1 MAYTLTIQVN
11 DQNGASLANI
21 GIELHSYN
29 SSTGV
34 DTKINS
40 ATLITNSSGRVTFT
54 SSDNQLATKYPL
66 FYIQIYSGSQIIKST
81 GNYVTASVVNTT
93 QTLALFKTGTG
104 NNTFMLNVI
113 DKLSS
118 LPAPGIDVKIIS
130 ASGSDTKLNSSA
142 ILTDNAGNVDY
153 VVSDQFFV
161 ERYPSVILEFSVNQE
176 VRLKTEVL
184 GTSNFFLKRVEFSF
198 ITSATAQTVS
208 RLVRGIVV
216 DSNEQPLSG
225 KIIKVYQIKEGN
237 RVFISQA
244 VIDADGGY
252 YVLYN
257 HVLIAGAVNEFDL
270 QIDVVDT
277 DNVTVLI
284 KSPIILNS
292 NLEETINLIVG
303 TKPYV
308 GSSTFTT
315 IDSKLRVETANLD
328 LSVISE
334 SDIMLLSRRLDIN
347 TMEIKKWVA
356 VQQLNDVSGLDYDV
370 LYALLSSS
378 VETSFANLLLQG
390 KTQLKEIVK
399 GALSSN
405 LIKKSGEVET
415 VAETAA
421 DSVISYVADTLTAAS
436 NPKPDFR
443 QLIDTVGIS
452 QSSGQTLLKELLKN
466 EGTEADFW
474 DRLNELVSINR
485 LSAADVNKFKDITV
499 FTTLSAGSVSLTK
512 KMLTDFSA
520 SKNPLFIKTANDWQ
534 VYFSQNNF
542 TAPPEF
548 VGDTNV
554 EKLAS
559 WAKYL
564 ADGVESYYPSQ
575 HLAQNIEN
583 DTQIS
588 IDYLSDFVTL
598 NPTFDFAESP
608 LTDSSVDVYTY
619 PTASGFVKDSF
630 VQTLKA
636 IQRVYTILPKTGK
649 VPYFKLLWNRNLHS
663 SLSIAAMGLAEFKS
677 ITQSV
682 SVDQQVSTEIFR
694 NAESSTLAA
703 FMTYLH
709 VTHDLRDAQA
719 LGLADS
725 TNTMSIL
732 GQLFGSQDYCQCDHC
747 QTVYGPAAYLMDL
760 VNFCNT
766 HNTVTGGSGQP
777 KFMGLLGERR
787 PDIKKLL
794 LNCKNTN
801 QEIPYLDIVNEV
813 LELIIH
819 PGSEYQQTVGDSED
833 IEAYP
838 QKLIPAVYD
847 DLKVGLYPWMVPFH
861 LWNEEADA
869 YLGLVGVTRE
879 QIAAQVPYSFSNSQ
893 VNYIPDQELNM
904 ALSYLKIAPTLHN
917 LLLSIPVISDI
928 YSDLKGYTNS
938 ITVLQT
944 GVLVSVPG
952 YRVIEFMRIT
962 GLSYQDILE
971 YYKSVYINPNRKV
984 INFDVK
990 RVENSSNYIES
1001 CKLEE
1006 AIITLTDE
1014 ELKKLYKYVQLH
1026 RLLGWSLYE
1035 LDRVLT
1041 SFEVYLSDDLTNEV
1055 LIHLYYIQKIHQ
1067 EYNVDIT
1074 ELLTWWKSMNKDE
1087 NYEEVK
1093 SIYAATYGAKVN
1105 DANIVYVT
1113 SSFTT
1118 APVMNRMA
1126 AINELTVDEFDLFVD
1141 ELLPASRISADI
1153 VKYQSVLYGAS
1164 SFVHTAK
1171 ITANELVELAEIMEK
1186 YPVSVFSS
1194 SLFVS
1199 KTPKDSWV
1207 FLTELDTIRKS
1218 GFTIPDFIYL
1228 MTIKRPAK
1236 SKILLKEHDAVS
1248 LLGELRDELKEIRKR
1263 YIDPE
1268 SEPDQNQWSSISQ
1281 IFEIE
1286 AGSITQQISVTD
1298 NLTSL
1303 ANLITASPYLF
1314 PDSKD
1319 AKNRLTNSTH
1329 VDFLSQ
1335 PFDRLN
1341 YLVSQWGEHLRLN
1354 SDEQSTLKSASLS
1367 VKNRLTALAVNTLIS
1382 DEATDAPSQNSFQT
1396 TFDQVLT
1403 SQKAAVQSL
1412 STSNQPSQSEFDE
1425 YLPSILK
1432 DQIVVYSSGNDVP
1445 TGTQAEEIIPTSL
1458 LDSLKKLLNLLV
1470 TEADAKQLYIDILT
1484 IDNDP
1489 SVTSATLNRRRTL
1502 IRQSLDKYLD
1512 TEDLCWRIVPNAL
1525 ANPNAPTLL
1534 PSITA
1539 RILYTIEQ
1547 LVNYLMRDALY
1558 QKLSNFSG
1566 LEYNMVKLLFE
1577 KYMKGYNNQL
1587 TRPAH
1592 YYFTYS
1598 NFVSST
1604 RAVYFRT
1611 IQGLFLESFSKCAS
1625 YIKINNL
1632 STSDVDFI
1640 LQEERAGT
1648 RSWLRISHFPAVS
1661 IAFFDKPDYL
1671 KWIKLQKST
1680 KLHKELFRPKYSIFE
1695 MYQESKTAAPLDYL
1709 KKATGWLDSEVDG
1722 AGLIA
1727 GVSDSLIR
1735 DDVWVAVVDNVV
1747 NLTRKTKITY
1757 AQLKGIAKS
1766 SQTNIADIS
1775 AENAR
1780 IIRYS
1785 AKASFTKSTWLEQA
1799 VPIRNQIRERQRNV
1813 MVDLICKKKLI
1824 LGLSFTSPEQLFEY
1838 LFIDTQMASCGRI
1851 SRIKEAT
1858 LAVQTMINRSLLGL
1872 LPDIK
1877 FSQENTKQWDWRR
1890 NYRVWEANRKVFLY
1904 PENYLLPELRSDK
1917 TPLYKEFEKKLKQS
1931 DLSDDSVEQIYR
1943 DYLSGLAEVA
1953 NLEVCAFSG
1962 HHLQMKTPDFNV
1974 DTVPTDLHV
1983 VGRSRTNP
1991 RKYFYRKWVNQ
2002 SYWEPWTE
2010 LDIDIQG
2017 EQIGIVQWNR
2027 YVIIT
2032 WLEFCEKA
2040 VERKTVTIKAKGDDY
2055 PVPSPDKYQEVR
2067 LGWSVFSNGA
2077 WGKRQLSKETL
2088 VWKKVGYRDDGS
2100 VYFKEPF
2107 TTTDK
2112 YRVSGNFELMSLSM
2126 ETHKFISDSTTRWGN
2141 FMVKVA
2147 YHLGAPV
2154 YLPIININNNGNTDS
2169 DGIAYSINKPGTL
2182 YKGSCY
2188 AVHIGEFNFSSI
2200 FEEPTIVNG
2209 YGAYLTALNNENLKN
2224 NQVTIDQVIDNVPI
2238 TPIPAGLINDS
2249 AGNFLPKHKINVF
2262 YPLNSDCQI
2271 LLASGENVSRYI
2283 PGNKTAPGYYS
2294 QDPFFINDS
2303 FGSYMVTCKFS
2314 INSNR
2319 SLSNNLLDVFVKD
2332 LPSTTIVSTLS
2343 EEVQQD
2349 TANLDFYSSTD
2360 SNVIIDR
2367 ASSSSSV
2374 VVSASSITPI
2384 YERPSVIID
2393 GLSTEKESGNSVI
2406 QSYESYSAKI
2416 FYHPYVDEF
2425 QRVVNRYGYKELL
2438 KPSSRNSSL
2447 RRQVINNDCLF
2458 TRATSSKQFRYS
2470 AGINLESYPIMEI
2483 DFSPISAFGTYN
2495 YELFL
2500 HIPLTMAER
2509 LMALGRY
2516 DEARNWLHYIFNPTN
2531 NEAGEVNVAARFWM
2545 FKPFYELAQDT
2556 SSTSGT
2562 VSTALNQYYG
2572 LVEFEAQVR
2581 NWEKNPFDPHAVA
2594 KMRIIAYMKY
2604 VYMKYLDNLIAWAD
2618 SLFARDSWETIQESL
2633 QLYILAANLLGR
2645 RPEQTRKHNVTPIS
2659 VEGYLAN
2666 PTDEF
2671 SNIITNVG
2679 NYVKQNNN
2687 GVVGNTNMDKSLPN
2701 FANLISLYFGI
2712 PQNDKLL
2719 TYWDVVA
2726 DRLFKIHHC
2735 MNLEGVERK
2744 LALFEP
2750 PIDPMLLIRAKAAG
2764 LSIGAALN
2772 SINTLLP
2779 SYRFQHLLQKALEF
2793 AGEVKSLGQSFLS
2806 VLEKKDS
2813 EELGLLRNTH
2823 ESRLFEIMKEI
2834 KVAAVNEAQSQ
2845 LEATKVSAESIQLR
2859 NDHYNQLLASGLLG
2873 EEKNNLIF
2881 LESAITATEK
2891 SNENHKAAAVLAQY
2905 PDVNLGVSGFGG
2917 SSIITAMYGG
2927 SNYAA
2932 YLGATSAKFSGMAS
2946 LNSTQASM
2954 AGINAGFQRRV
2965 QEWQLQKNLASIELK
2980 QSEKQILAATIR
2992 LEMAKNELSQLER
3005 QIDQNKEVEAFLED
3019 KFTSTELYGWM
3030 ITRLSDVYL
3039 SAYKLALEMAR
3050 KAEKAY
3056 SFELGE
3062 TNTTFINTTYWD
3074 SLYKGLLA
3082 GETLTYD
3089 LHRMDSSY
3097 TDNNKRRL
3105 ELQKHVSLSLIN
3117 PKALFDLKTKGNC
3130 NISLN
3135 EMMFDLDYPGQ
3146 YQRRIKSISISIPA
3160 VTGPYTNVNCKLTLL
3175 NSSFRKNALL
3185 NNGVY
3190 EQSIT
3195 VEDPRFVSAGAA
3207 IQSIATSSGIKD
3219 TGMFEFNFNDS
3230 RYLPFEG
3237 AGVISNWLLELPA
3250 EVRQFDYNTISD
3262 VIIHINYTSL
3272 QDGVLKTAATN
3283 YLKAQLT
3290 QLMGLGEGM
3299 NEYHRMISLKQECT
3313 DKLYQFLN
3321 PQSGSGSSTELSIT
3335 HDDFPY
3341 FIHDMSKQI
3350 TSITLFVRKKVS
3362 ELNIP
3367 ISINSIP
3374 ATSWVAVYG
3383 ASDWS
3388 TISLNM
3394 TNLELDTSDSELT
3407 VPLSCNAIFPDVD
3420 DILILLNYTI

>member
-1 MAYTLTIQVN
+1 MAYTLTIHVN
-11 DQNGASLANI
+11 DQNGASLANV
-21 GIELHSYN
+21 GIELHSFN

-40 ATLITNSSGRVTFT
+40 ATLITNSSGSVTFT
-54 SSDNQLATKYPL
+54 STDSQLASKYPL

-81 GNYVTASVVNTT
+81 GNYVTSNVVNTT
-93 QTLALFKTGTG
+93 QTLVLFKTGIG
-104 NNTFMLNVI
+104 NNTFMLKVI

-118 LPAPGIDVKIIS
+118 LPAPDVDVKIFS
-130 ASGSDTKLNSSA
+130 ASGSETKLNSSA
-142 ILTDNAGNVDY
+142 LLTDSAGNIDY

-161 ERYPSVILEFSVNQE
+161 ERYPNVIIEFSVNQE
-176 VRLKTEVL
+176 LRFKSEVFE
-184 GTSNFFLKRVEFSF
+184 TSNFFLKRVEFSF
-198 ITSATAQTVS
+198 ITSATAQTIS

-216 DSNEQPLSG
+216 DSNELPLSG
-225 KIIKVYQIKEGN
+225 KTIKVYQIKEGN

-244 VIDADGGY
+244 VTGADGGY

-308 GSSTFTT
+308 GNSTFTT
-315 IDSKLRVETANLD
+315 IDSKLRAETANLD

-347 TMEIKKWVA
+347 TIEIKKWVA

-370 LYALLSSS
+370 LYALLSSAG
-378 VETSFANLLLQG
+378 ETSFANLILQG

-399 GALSSN
+399 GALRSN
-405 LIKKSGEVET
+405 LIKKSGDVET

-421 DSVISYVADTLTAAS
+421 DSVISYVADSLTATV

-474 DRLNELVSINR
+474 DRLNELVSTNR
-485 LSAADVNKFKDITV
+485 LSVADVNKFKDITV

-520 SKNPLFIKTANDWQ
+520 SKDPLFIKTANDWQ
-534 VYFSQNNF
+534 VYFSQNNL

-548 VGDTNV
+548 VGETNV

-588 IDYLSDFVTL
+588 IDYLSDFVNL

-608 LTDSSVDVYTY
+608 LTDSSVDVYNY

-663 SLSIAAMGLAEFKS
+663 SLSVAAMGLAEFKS

-682 SVDQQVSTEIFR
+682 SVDEQVSTEIFR

-719 LGLADS
+719 LGIADCN
-725 TNTMSIL
+725 NTMSIL

-747 QTVYGPAAYLMDL
+747 QSVYGPAAYLMDL
-760 VNFCNT
+760 INFCNT
-766 HNTVTGGSGQP
+766 HNSLTGGSTP
-777 KFMGLLGERR
+777 KFMELLNSRR
-787 PDIKKLL
+787 PDITTLL

-813 LELIIH
+813 LEMKIT
-819 PGSEYQQTVGDSED
+819 PTGEAQQTEGDSED

-847 DLKVGLYPWMVPFH
+847 QLKSGSYPWVLPFH

-869 YLGLVGVTRE
+869 YLGMVGVTRE
-879 QIAAQVPYSFSNSQ
+879 QIAAQVPLSFSSS
-893 VNYIPDQELNM
+893 VNYMPDQELNM
-904 ALSYLKIAPTLHN
+904 ALSYLKISPKLQERIIGSQVFGN
-917 LLLSIPVISDI
+917 VYEDF
-928 YSDLKGYTNS
+928 NS
-938 ITVLQT
+938 EIRKS
-944 GVLVSVPG
+944 VSVIIDG
-952 YRVIEFMRIT
+952 LLHSMSGCSVIGFMQYT
-962 GLSYQDILE
+962 GLSYPDILD
-971 YYKSVYINPNRKV
+971 YLKSSYINGTKKNV
-984 INFDVK
+984 LFNVTAT
-990 RVENSSNYIES
+990 SNNAEFIES
-1001 CKLEE
+1001 CKLED
-1006 AIITLTDE
+1006 AIIPLTDE
-1014 ELKKLYKYVQLH
+1014 ELIKLYKFVQLH
-1026 RLLGWSLYE
+1026 RVTGWTLYE
-1035 LDRVLT
+1035 LDRVLFAFGIST
-1041 SFEVYLSDDLTNEV
+1041 VDGVTNDF
-1055 LIHLYYIQKIHQ
+1055 LKHLYYIQKLHI
-1067 EYNVDIT
+1067 EYEVDIT
-1074 ELLTWWKSMNKDE
+1074 EMLTWWKPFNLNE
-1087 NYEEVK
+1087 NYENVK
-1093 SIYAATYGAKVN
+1093 SLYSATYGAKVN
-1105 DANIVYVT
+1105 DAVINYTT

-1126 AINELTVDEFDLFVD
+1126 AINELTVDEFSLFVKK
-1141 ELLPASRISADI
+1141 LLPSSLISNDI
-1153 VKYQSVLYGAS
+1153 VLYQSILYGAS
-1164 SFVHTAK
+1164 SFSRIAGISVSEYFALTEIIGRHPVTVFNASPTFDSK
-1171 ITANELVELAEIMEK
+1171 I
-1186 YPVSVFSS
+1186 
-1194 SLFVS
+1194 
-1199 KTPKDSWV
+1199 PKDSLI
-1207 FLTELDTIRKS
+1207 FLNELNQIRNS
-1218 GFTIPDFIYL
+1218 GFSIDDFIYL
-1228 MTIKRPAK
+1228 MSTKRPSG
-1236 SKILLKEHDAVS
+1236 SKILLKEYDAVS
-1248 LLGELRDELKEIRKR
+1248 WLGDLRTELKDIRKR
-1263 YIDPE
+1263 YISPE
-1268 SEPDQNQWSSISQ
+1268 SEPNQNQWNSISQ
-1281 IFEIE
+1281 LFELE
-1286 AGSITQQISVTD
+1286 SGSITQQVSS
-1298 NLTSL
+1298 TSDL
-1303 ANLITASPYLF
+1303 ANLSNFITASPYLF
-1314 PDSKD
+1314 PDSID
-1319 AKNRLTNSTH
+1319 AKNKLTVTSH
-1329 VDFLSQ
+1329 EYYLSS
-1335 PFDRLN
+1335 PFERLN
-1341 YLVSQWGEHLRLN
+1341 YMVSQWGSHLIDKN
-1354 SDEQSTLKSASLS
+1354 DVDVFIKQAATL
-1367 VKNRLTALAVNTLIS
+1367 VKNHLTTLAIS
-1382 DEATDAPSQNSFQT
+1382 SLASNDTSDASSQLSFQT
-1396 TFDQVLT
+1396 KFSQVLT
-1403 SQKAAVQSL
+1403 SQKAAVQNL
-1412 STSNQPSQSEFDE
+1412 SQSNQPTQNEIEE
-1425 YLPSILK
+1425 YLPALLK
-1432 DQIVVYSSGNDVP
+1432 DQVVVYSSMNDVP
-1445 TGTQAEEIIPTSL
+1445 TGTQEEEIIPTTL
-1458 LDSLKKLLNLLV
+1458 LDSLKRLLQMLV
-1470 TEADAKQLYIDILT
+1470 KEDDAQQLYIDILT
-1484 IDNDP
+1484 LDSDS
-1489 SVTSATLNRRRTL
+1489 SVSMESLRRRRDL
-1502 IRQSLDKYLD
+1502 IYQCLSSYLD
-1512 TEDLCWRIVPNAL
+1512 AEDLCWKIVPNII
-1525 ANPNAPTLL
+1525 ANPNL
-1534 PSITA
+1534 PSPLPTITA
-1539 RILYTIEQ
+1539 RVLYTIEQ

-1566 LEYNMVKLLFE
+1566 LDYNIVQLLFE
-1577 KYMKGYNNQL
+1577 KYMKDYGQPL
-1587 TRPAH
+1587 TKPAH
-1592 YYFTYS
+1592 YYFTYNSFVNS
-1598 NFVSST
+1598 NSPILFYS
-1604 RAVYFRT
+1604 
-1611 IQGLFLESFSKCAS
+1611 IQGIFLEVFWKCAS
-1625 YIKINNL
+1625 YVKVNQFSSFDIDYILGEIKN
-1632 STSDVDFI
+1632 
-1640 LQEERAGT
+1640 GT
-1648 RSWLRISHFPAVS
+1648 RSWLRFSHFPAKS
-1661 IAFFDKPDYL
+1661 WAFFDKPEYSR
-1671 KWIKLQKST
+1671 WVKLQKST
-1680 KLHKELFRPKYSIFE
+1680 RLHLDLFRSEYSIFE
-1695 MYQESKTAAPLDYL
+1695 MYSKETKTAVLDYL
-1709 KKATGWLDSEVDG
+1709 KEATGWLTSEVDES
-1722 AGLIA
+1722 GLSST
-1727 GVSDSLIR
+1727 VSLSIMT
-1735 DDVWVAVVDNVV
+1735 DDEWVRTVENVI
-1747 NLTRKTKITY
+1747 NLTRKTKVTY
-1757 AQLKGIAKS
+1757 SQLKEIAKS
-1766 SQTNIADIS
+1766 TQGNISDIS
-1775 AENAR
+1775 SENAR
-1780 IIRYS
+1780 LIRYS
-1785 AKASFTKSTWLEQA
+1785 AKASFTRSTWLEQA
-1799 VPIRNQIRERQRNV
+1799 VPIRNQLRELQRNA
-1813 MVDLICKKKLI
+1813 MVDFICKKKTIQNI
-1824 LGLSFTSPEQLFEY
+1824 LFTSPEHLFEY

-1872 LPDIK
+1872 LPEIK
-1877 FSQENTKQWDWRR
+1877 FSQENIKQWDWRR

-2040 VERKTVTIKAKGDDY
+2040 LEGKTVTIKAKGDDY

-2100 VYFKEPF
+2100 VYFKAPY

-2112 YRVSGNFELMSLSM
+2112 YRVSDSFELVSLSM

-2154 YLPIININNNGNTDS
+2154 YLPIININNNGNTNS
-2169 DGIAYSINKPGTL
+2169 EGIAYSINKPGAL

-2200 FEEPTIVNG
+2200 FEEPRIVNG
-2209 YGAYLTALNNENLKN
+2209 YGAYLTALNNEKLKN

-2249 AGNFLPKHKINVF
+2249 AGNFLPKHKIKLF

-2283 PGNKTAPGYYS
+2283 PENKTAPGYYS

-2319 SLSNNLLDVFVKD
+2319 SLSNNLLGVFVKD

-2360 SNVIIDR
+2360 SNLIIDR

-2384 YERPSVIID
+2384 NELPSVIID
-2393 GLSTEKESGNSVI
+2393 GLATEKESGNSVI

-2438 KPSSRNSSL
+2438 KPSARNSSL
-2447 RRQVINNDCLF
+2447 RRQVISNDCLF

-2470 AGINLESYPIMEI
+2470 AGLNLESYPIMEI

-2509 LMALGRY
+2509 LTALGRY

-2531 NEAGEVNVAARFWM
+2531 NDAGESNGAARFWM
-2545 FKPFYELAQDT
+2545 FKPFFDLANNASNSNGD
-2556 SSTSGT
+2556 
-2562 VSTALNQYYG
+2562 VSTTLNQYYG

-2581 NWEKNPFDPHAVA
+2581 NWEKNPFDPHAIA

-2645 RPEQTRKHNVTPIS
+2645 RPEQTRKHNVTPVS

-2666 PTDEF
+2666 PIDEF
-2671 SNIITNVG
+2671 GNILSKTSNYIIGT
-2679 NYVKQNNN
+2679 NN
-2687 GVVGNTNMDKSLPN
+2687 GNGGNTNMDKSLPN
-2701 FANLISLYFGI
+2701 FAYLTSLYFGI

-2823 ESRLFEIMKEI
+2823 ESRLFEIMREI
-2834 KVAAVNEAQSQ
+2834 KVTAVNEAQSQ
-2845 LEATKVSAESIQLR
+2845 LEATEISAESIKLR
-2859 NDHYNQLLASGLLG
+2859 NDHYSQLLASGLLG
-2873 EEKNNLIF
+2873 EETNNLIF
-2881 LESAITATEK
+2881 LKSAITATEK

-2905 PDVNLGVSGFGG
+2905 PDINLGVSGFGG
-2917 SSIITAMYGG
+2917 SPIVTAMYGG

-2954 AGINAGFQRRV
+2954 SGINAGFQRRE
-2965 QEWQLQKNLASIELK
+2965 QEWQLQKDLATTELK

-3039 SAYKLALEMAR
+3039 SAYKLAIEMAR

-3062 TNTTFINTTYWD
+3062 TNSTFINTTYWD

-3117 PKALFDLKTKGNC
+3117 PKALFDLKTKGHC

-3185 NNGVY
+3185 TNGVY
-3190 EQSIT
+3190 EQSTTI
-3195 VEDPRFVSAGAA
+3195 EDPRFVSAGAA

-3250 EVRQFDYNTISD
+3250 EIRQFDYDTISD

-3283 YLKAQLT
+3283 YLTAQLT

-3341 FIHDMSKQI
+3341 FIHDMSKKI
-3350 TSITLFVRKKVS
+3350 TSITLFVRKKVID
-3362 ELNIP
+3362 LNMT

-3374 ATSWVAVYG
+3374 ATSWVAVNS
-3383 ASDWS
+3383 ATDWS
-3388 TISLNM
+3388 SISLNM
-3394 TNLELDTSDSELT
+3394 TNLELDTSASELT
-3407 VPLSCNAIFPDVD
+3407 VSLSCNAIFPDVD

>member
-1 MAYTLTIQVN
+1 MAYTLTIHVN
-11 DQNGASLANI
+11 DQNGASLANV
-21 GIELHSYN
+21 GIELHSFN

-40 ATLITNSSGRVTFT
+40 ATLITNSSGSVTFT
-54 SSDNQLATKYPL
+54 STDSQLASKYPL

-81 GNYVTASVVNTT
+81 GNYVTSNVVNTT
-93 QTLALFKTGTG
+93 QTLVLFKTGIG
-104 NNTFMLNVI
+104 NNTFMLKVI

-118 LPAPGIDVKIIS
+118 LPAPDVDVKVFS
-130 ASGSDTKLNSSA
+130 ASGSETKLNSSA
-142 ILTDNAGNVDY
+142 LLTDSAGNIDY

-161 ERYPSVILEFSVNQE
+161 ERYPKVIIEFSVNQE
-176 VRLKTEVL
+176 LRFKSEVL
-184 GTSNFFLKRVEFSF
+184 ETSNFFLKRVEFSF
-198 ITSATAQTVS
+198 ITSATAQTIS

-216 DSNEQPLSG
+216 DSNELPLSG
-225 KIIKVYQIKEGN
+225 KTIKVYQIKEGS

-244 VIDADGGY
+244 VTGADGGY

-347 TMEIKKWVA
+347 TIEIKKWVA

-370 LYALLSSS
+370 LYALLSSAG
-378 VETSFANLLLQG
+378 ETSFANLILQG

-421 DSVISYVADTLTAAS
+421 DSVISYVADSLTATV

-474 DRLNELVSINR
+474 DRLNELVSTNR
-485 LSAADVNKFKDITV
+485 LSVADVNKFKDITV

-520 SKNPLFIKTANDWQ
+520 SKDPLFVKTANDWQ
-534 VYFSQNNF
+534 VYFSQNNL

-575 HLAQNIEN
+575 HLAQNVEN

-588 IDYLSDFVTL
+588 IDYLSDFVNL

-608 LTDSSVDVYTY
+608 LTDSSVDVYNY

-663 SLSIAAMGLAEFKS
+663 SLSVAAMGLAEFKS

-719 LGLADS
+719 LGIADCN
-725 TNTMSIL
+725 NTMSIL

-747 QTVYGPAAYLMDL
+747 QSVYGPAAYLMDL
-760 VNFCNT
+760 INFCNT
-766 HNTVTGGSGQP
+766 HNSLTGGSTP
-777 KFMGLLGERR
+777 KFMELLNSRR
-787 PDIKKLL
+787 PDITTLL
-794 LNCKNTN
+794 LNCNNTN

-813 LELIIH
+813 LEMKIT
-819 PGSEYQQTVGDSED
+819 PTGEAQQTEGDSED

-847 DLKVGLYPWMVPFH
+847 QLKSGSYPWVLPFH

-869 YLGLVGVTRE
+869 YLGMVGVTRE
-879 QIAAQVPYSFSNSQ
+879 QIAAQVPLSFSSS
-893 VNYIPDQELNM
+893 VNYMPDQELNM
-904 ALSYLKIAPTLHN
+904 ALSYLKISPKLQERIIGNQVFGNVYEDFNSEIRKSVNVIIDGLLH
-917 LLLSIPVISDI
+917 SMSGCSVI
-928 YSDLKGYTNS
+928 G
-938 ITVLQT
+938 
-944 GVLVSVPG
+944 
-952 YRVIEFMRIT
+952 FMQYT
-962 GLSYQDILE
+962 GLSYPDILD
-971 YYKSVYINPNRKV
+971 YLKSSYINGTKKNV
-984 INFDVK
+984 LFNVTAT
-990 RVENSSNYIES
+990 SNNAEFIES
-1001 CKLEE
+1001 CKLED
-1006 AIITLTDE
+1006 AIIPLTDE
-1014 ELKKLYKYVQLH
+1014 ELIKLYKFVQLH
-1026 RLLGWSLYE
+1026 RVTGWTLYE
-1035 LDRVLT
+1035 LDRVLFAFGIST
-1041 SFEVYLSDDLTNEV
+1041 VDGVTNDF
-1055 LIHLYYIQKIHQ
+1055 LKHLYYIQKLHI
-1067 EYNVDIT
+1067 EYAVDIT
-1074 ELLTWWKSMNKDE
+1074 EMLTWWKPFNLNE
-1087 NYEEVK
+1087 NYENVK
-1093 SIYAATYGAKVN
+1093 SLYSATYGAKVN
-1105 DANIVYVT
+1105 DAVINYTT

-1126 AINELTVDEFDLFVD
+1126 AINELTVDEFSLFVKK
-1141 ELLPASRISADI
+1141 LLPSSLLSNDI
-1153 VKYQSVLYGAS
+1153 VLYQSILYGAS
-1164 SFVHTAK
+1164 SFSRIAGISVSEYFALTEIIGRHPVTVFNASPTFDSK
-1171 ITANELVELAEIMEK
+1171 I
-1186 YPVSVFSS
+1186 
-1194 SLFVS
+1194 
-1199 KTPKDSWV
+1199 PKDSLI
-1207 FLTELDTIRKS
+1207 FLNELNQIRNS
-1218 GFTIPDFIYL
+1218 GFSIDDFIYL
-1228 MTIKRPAK
+1228 MSTKRPSG
-1236 SKILLKEHDAVS
+1236 SKILLKEYDAVS
-1248 LLGELRDELKEIRKR
+1248 WLGDLRTELKDIRKR
-1263 YIDPE
+1263 YISPE
-1268 SEPDQNQWSSISQ
+1268 SEPNQNQWNSISQ
-1281 IFEIE
+1281 LFELE
-1286 AGSITQQISVTD
+1286 SGSITQQVSSTTD
-1298 NLTSL
+1298 L
-1303 ANLITASPYLF
+1303 ANLSNFITASPYLF
-1314 PDSKD
+1314 PDSID
-1319 AKNRLTNSTH
+1319 AKNKLTVTSHEYYLSSPFERL
-1329 VDFLSQ
+1329 D
-1335 PFDRLN
+1335 
-1341 YLVSQWGEHLRLN
+1341 YMVSQWGSHLIDKN
-1354 SDEQSTLKSASLS
+1354 DVDVFIKQAATL
-1367 VKNRLTALAVNTLIS
+1367 VKNHLTTLAIS
-1382 DEATDAPSQNSFQT
+1382 SLASNDTSDASSQLSFQT
-1396 TFDQVLT
+1396 KFSQVLT
-1403 SQKAAVQSL
+1403 SQKAAVQNL
-1412 STSNQPSQSEFDE
+1412 SQSNQPTQNEIEE
-1425 YLPSILK
+1425 YLPALLK
-1432 DQIVVYSSGNDVP
+1432 DQVVVYSSMNDVP
-1445 TGTQAEEIIPTSL
+1445 TGTQEEEIIPTTL
-1458 LDSLKKLLNLLV
+1458 LDSLKRLLQMLV
-1470 TEADAKQLYIDILT
+1470 KEDVAQQLYTDILT
-1484 IDNDP
+1484 LDSDS
-1489 SVTSATLNRRRTL
+1489 SVSMESLRRRRDL
-1502 IRQSLDKYLD
+1502 IYQCLSSYLD
-1512 TEDLCWRIVPNAL
+1512 AEDLCWKIVPNII
-1525 ANPNAPTLL
+1525 ANPNL
-1534 PSITA
+1534 PSPLPTITA
-1539 RILYTIEQ
+1539 RVLYTIEQ

-1566 LEYNMVKLLFE
+1566 LDYNIVQLLFE
-1577 KYMKGYNNQL
+1577 KYMKDYGQPL
-1587 TRPAH
+1587 TKPAH
-1592 YYFTYS
+1592 YYFTYNSFVNS
-1598 NFVSST
+1598 NNPILFYS
-1604 RAVYFRT
+1604 
-1611 IQGLFLESFSKCAS
+1611 IQGIFLEVFWKCAS
-1625 YIKINNL
+1625 YVKVNQFSSFDIDYILGEIKN
-1632 STSDVDFI
+1632 
-1640 LQEERAGT
+1640 GT
-1648 RSWLRISHFPAVS
+1648 RSWLRFSHFPAKS
-1661 IAFFDKPDYL
+1661 WAFFDKPEYSR
-1671 KWIKLQKST
+1671 WVKLQKST
-1680 KLHKELFRPKYSIFE
+1680 RLHLDLFRSEYSIFE
-1695 MYQESKTAAPLDYL
+1695 MYSKETKTAVLDYL
-1709 KKATGWLDSEVDG
+1709 KEATGWLTSEVDES
-1722 AGLIA
+1722 GLSST
-1727 GVSDSLIR
+1727 VSLSIMT
-1735 DDVWVAVVDNVV
+1735 DDEWVRTVENVI
-1747 NLTRKTKITY
+1747 NLTRKTKVTY
-1757 AQLKGIAKS
+1757 SQLKEIAKS
-1766 SQTNIADIS
+1766 TQGNISDIS
-1775 AENAR
+1775 SENAR
-1780 IIRYS
+1780 LIRYS
-1785 AKASFTKSTWLEQA
+1785 AKASFTRSTWLEQA
-1799 VPIRNQIRERQRNV
+1799 VPIRNQLRELQRNA
-1813 MVDLICKKKLI
+1813 MVDFICKKKTIQNI
-1824 LGLSFTSPEQLFEY
+1824 LFTSPEHLFEY

-1872 LPDIK
+1872 LPEIK
-1877 FSQENTKQWDWRR
+1877 FSQENIKQWDWRR

-1962 HHLQMKTPDFNV
+1962 HHLQMKTPDFGV

-2040 VERKTVTIKAKGDDY
+2040 LERKTVTIKPAGDDY
-2055 PVPSPDKYQEVR
+2055 PVPNPDKYQEVR

-2077 WGKRQLSKETL
+2077 WGKRQLSKEPL
-2088 VWKKVGYRDDGS
+2088 VWKKAIEASATNKFHYGDPYTTNINNSYYVSSKYAN
-2100 VYFKEPF
+2100 VQL
-2107 TTTDK
+2107 TMTTD
-2112 YRVSGNFELMSLSM
+2112 R
-2126 ETHKFISDSTTRWGN
+2126 FINDTTVVWKH
-2141 FMVKVA
+2141 FVVKVA
-2147 YHLGAPV
+2147 YNLGR
-2154 YLPIININNNGNTDS
+2154 PIDIDPKNTTLGPS
-2169 DGIAYSINKPGTL
+2169 YAAY
-2182 YKGSCY
+2182 
-2188 AVHIGEFNFSSI
+2188 IGEFNFSSI
-2200 FEEPTIVNG
+2200 VEEPTVIDG
-2209 YGAYLTALNNENLKN
+2209 YGAYLTSVSDADLLNNQLAIK
-2224 NQVTIDQVIDNVPI
+2224 QVIND
-2238 TPIPAGLINDS
+2238 TPHIAIPVGLIKYTNGSYSFRKSYNLFD
-2249 AGNFLPKHKINVF
+2249 
-2262 YPLNSDCQI
+2262 PLNSNCKI
-2271 LLASGENVSRYI
+2271 LLPSGENVSRWLAAGI
-2283 PGNKTAPGYYS
+2283 TAPGYYS
-2294 QDPFFINDS
+2294 QDPFFVNDRLGS
-2303 FGSYMVTCKFS
+2303 FIFTGKLAPNTFKSS
-2314 INSNR
+2314 SS
-2319 SLSNNLLDVFVKD
+2319 SLFDVLIKD
-2332 LPSTTIVSTLS
+2332 LPSTQILDAT
-2343 EEVQQD
+2343 VQQRIKEYTSATYYTTSD
-2349 TANLDFYSSTD
+2349 STVIVNRNDLSLKALVSDSGTSSENSQIVLNDGYPSDSTTKGVVRTKINDEFTAN
-2360 SNVIIDR
+2360 V
-2367 ASSSSSV
+2367 
-2374 VVSASSITPI
+2374 
-2384 YERPSVIID
+2384 
-2393 GLSTEKESGNSVI
+2393 
-2406 QSYESYSAKI
+2406 
-2416 FYHPYVDEF
+2416 FYHPYVDLF

-2438 KPSSRNSSL
+2438 SPSSENSL
-2447 RRQVINNDCLF
+2447 LKRQLISNDILF
-2458 TRATSSKQFRYS
+2458 TRIENDKNFNFYAHP
-2470 AGINLESYPIMEI
+2470 NLVSYPKMEI
-2483 DFSPISAFGTYN
+2483 DFFRTSAYGSYN
-2495 YELFL
+2495 YELFF
-2500 HIPLTMAER
+2500 HIPLTMSER

-2531 NEAGEVNVAARFWM
+2531 NDAGESNGAARFWM
-2545 FKPFYELAQDT
+2545 FKPFFDLAT
-2556 SSTSGT
+2556 NASNSNGG
-2562 VSTALNQYYG
+2562 VSATLNQYYG

-2581 NWEKNPFDPHAVA
+2581 NWEKNPFDPHAIA

-2659 VEGYLAN
+2659 VKGYLAN
-2666 PTDEF
+2666 PIDEF
-2671 SNIITNVG
+2671 GNILSKTSNYIIGT
-2679 NYVKQNNN
+2679 NN
-2687 GVVGNTNMDKSLPN
+2687 GNGGNTNMDKSLPN
-2701 FANLISLYFGI
+2701 FAYLTSLYFGI

-2719 TYWDVVA
+2719 SYWDVVA

-2735 MNLEGVERK
+2735 MNIDGVERK

-2772 SINTLLP
+2772 EINTLLP
-2779 SYRFQHLLQKALEF
+2779 AYKFQYLLQKAIEF
-2793 AGEVKSLGQSFLS
+2793 TSEVKSLGQSLLS
-2806 VLEKKDS
+2806 ALEKKDS
-2813 EELGLLRNTH
+2813 EKLGLLRNLH
-2823 ESRLFEIMKEI
+2823 ESRLFDVMKEV
-2834 KVAAVNEAQSQ
+2834 KMAAVTESETQ
-2845 LEATKVSAESIQLR
+2845 LESLTIAAESSQKRIEHYTQLITTGLMIEEKD
-2859 NDHYNQLLASGLLG
+2859 NLLFIEESMGLSEVAGMTSLLG
-2873 EEKNNLIF
+2873 SYASHIPNYNLGTTGAGG
-2881 LESAITATEK
+2881 SPTITAT
-2891 SNENHKAAAVLAQY
+2891 
-2905 PDVNLGVSGFGG
+2905 
-2917 SSIITAMYGG
+2917 YGG
-2927 SNYAA
+2927 SNIAS
-2932 YLGATSAKFSGMAS
+2932 YLGAVSAYFSSLASTSNSRAS
-2946 LNSTQASM
+2946 LS
-2954 AGINAGFQRRV
+2954 GINGGFKRRE
-2965 QEWQLQKNLASIELK
+2965 QEWKLQKDLASIEVK
-2980 QSEKQILAATIR
+2980 QSEKQILAASIR
-2992 LEMAKNELSQLER
+2992 LEMAKNELAQLEK
-3005 QIDQNKEVEAFLED
+3005 QINQNKEVEAFLED
-3019 KFTSTELYGWM
+3019 KFTSSELYGWM
-3030 ITRLSDVYL
+3030 ISRLSDVYL
-3039 SAYKLALEMAR
+3039 SAYKLALEMSR

-3056 SFELGE
+3056 RFELGE
-3062 TNTTFINTTYWD
+3062 TNSTFINTTYWD

-3117 PKALFDLKTKGNC
+3117 PKALFDLKTKGHC

-3185 NNGVY
+3185 TNGVY
-3190 EQSIT
+3190 EQSTTI
-3195 VEDPRFVSAGAA
+3195 EDPRFVSAGAA

-3250 EVRQFDYNTISD
+3250 EIRQFDYDTISD

-3283 YLKAQLT
+3283 YLTAQLT

-3341 FIHDMSKQI
+3341 FIHDMSKKI
-3350 TSITLFVRKKVS
+3350 TSITLFVRKKVN

-3407 VPLSCNAIFPDVD
+3407 LPLSCNAIFPDVD

>member
-198 ITSATAQTVS
+198 ITSATAQTIS

-216 DSNEQPLSG
+216 DSNELPLSG
-225 KIIKVYQIKEGN
+225 KTIKVYQIKEGN

-244 VIDADGGY
+244 VTGADGGY

-328 LSVISE
+328 LSMISE

-370 LYALLSSS
+370 LYALLSSAG
-378 VETSFANLLLQG
+378 ETSFANLLLQG

-421 DSVISYVADTLTAAS
+421 DSVISYVADSLTATV

-619 PTASGFVKDSF
+619 PTASGFIKDSF

-719 LGLADS
+719 LGIADS

-766 HNTVTGGSGQP
+766 HNTVTGGSGQA
-777 KFMGLLGERR
+777 KFMELLRDRR

-819 PGSEYQQTVGDSED
+819 PGTEYQQTVGDSED

-838 QKLIPAVYD
+838 QKLIPDVYD
-847 DLKVGLYPWMVPFH
+847 DLKSEPYPWSVPFH

-869 YLGLVGVTRE
+869 YFGLVGVTRE

-904 ALSYLKIAPTLHN
+904 ALSYLKIAPTLSN
-917 LLLSIPVISDI
+917 LLFSIPEVQDVYPNLKE
-928 YSDLKGYTNS
+928 YSKN
-938 ITVLQT
+938 ITLLID
-944 GVLVSVPG
+944 GVLMSATG
-952 YRVIEFMRIT
+952 YPVIEFMGIT

-1014 ELKKLYKYVQLH
+1014 ELRKLYKYVQLH

-1055 LIHLYYIQKIHQ
+1055 LIHLYYIQKIHT

-1194 SLFVS
+1194 SSFVS

-1268 SEPDQNQWSSISQ
+1268 GEPDQNQWSSISQ

-1314 PDSKD
+1314 PDSID
-1319 AKNRLTNSTH
+1319 ARNRLTNSTH

-1604 RAVYFRT
+1604 SAVYFRT

-1640 LQEERAGT
+1640 LEEERAGT

-1680 KLHKELFRPKYSIFE
+1680 KLHKELFRPRYSIFE

-1727 GVSDSLIR
+1727 GVSNSLIR

-1877 FSQENTKQWDWRR
+1877 FSQENIKQWDWRR

-1931 DLSDDSVEQIYR
+1931 DLSDDSIEQIYR

-1962 HHLQMKTPDFNV
+1962 HHLQMKTPDFGV

-2040 VERKTVTIKAKGDDY
+2040 LERISVTINPDDDEY
-2055 PVPSPDKYQEVR
+2055 PVPSADKYQEVR
-2067 LGWSVFSNGA
+2067 LGWSVFSNGV
-2077 WGKRQLSKETL
+2077 WGKKQLSKEAL
-2088 VWKKVGYRDDGS
+2088 IWKKVKKIINNAIYYGNPYTSNESDNYHVISPYAS
-2100 VYFKEPF
+2100 VHL
-2107 TTTDK
+2107 TMATDK
-2112 YRVSGNFELMSLSM
+2112 
-2126 ETHKFISDSTTRWGN
+2126 FINDTATRWGKL
-2141 FMVKVA
+2141 VVSVA
-2147 YHLGAPV
+2147 YYLGVPQ
-2154 YLPIININNNGNTDS
+2154 LPISGNTNNTDRIS
-2169 DGIAYSINKPGTL
+2169 KAENPNKPL
-2182 YKGSCY
+2182 AKSVDSY

-2200 FEEPTIVNG
+2200 FEEPRILNG
-2209 YGAYLTALNNENLKN
+2209 CGAYKTTFNVNELKN
-2224 NQVTIDQVIDNVPI
+2224 NKILIEKWLANKSLTL
-2238 TPIPAGLINDS
+2238 IPVGLIKQS
-2249 AGNFLPKHKINVF
+2249 SGSYFPKEYVSLFK
-2262 YPLNSDCQI
+2262 PLNSNGSL
-2271 LLASGENVSRYI
+2271 LLAGGENVDRWLDDKI
-2283 PGNKTAPGYYS
+2283 TAPGYYS
-2294 QDPFFINDS
+2294 QDPFFVNDS
-2303 FGSYMVTCKFS
+2303 FGSYIFTCKYYA
-2314 INSNR
+2314 NSNLFF
-2319 SLSNNLLDVFVKD
+2319 SKSIYGTLVKD
-2332 LPSTTIVSTLS
+2332 LPDIDIKNRVDNQVLTESSNLTFYSTLDSDIIVDRTYSIEGGLAKTS
-2343 EEVQQD
+2343 EFAQFDQISFNTGEDQ
-2349 TANLDFYSSTD
+2349 TEGA
-2360 SNVIIDR
+2360 SN
-2367 ASSSSSV
+2367 
-2374 VVSASSITPI
+2374 
-2384 YERPSVIID
+2384 
-2393 GLSTEKESGNSVI
+2393 NVI
-2406 QSYESYSAKI
+2406 QSAVGLFSAKL
-2416 FYHPYVDEF
+2416 FYHPYVDNF
-2425 QRVVNRYGYKELL
+2425 MRVINRYGYREFLS
-2438 KPSSRNSSL
+2438 PSSANSNL
-2447 RRQVINNDCLF
+2447 KRQGLNSDCIF
-2458 TRATSSKQFRYS
+2458 TRDNANTSSRYY
-2470 AGINLESYPIMEI
+2470 AGDQLVSYPIMEI
-2483 DFSPISAFGTYN
+2483 EFSPTSAYGAYN
-2495 YELFL
+2495 YELFF
-2500 HIPLTMAER
+2500 HIPLTMSER

-2531 NEAGEVNVAARFWM
+2531 NEAGEVNGAARFWM
-2545 FKPFYELAQDT
+2545 FKPFYELAKDT
-2556 SSTSGT
+2556 SSTSGA

-2581 NWEKNPFDPHAVA
+2581 NWEKNPFDPHSIA

-2671 SNIITNVG
+2671 SNIIANVG
-2679 NYVKQNNN
+2679 NYVTQNNN

-2793 AGEVKSLGQSFLS
+2793 AGEVKSLGQSFLT

-2845 LEATKVSAESIQLR
+2845 LEATKISAESIQLR
-2859 NDHYNQLLASGLLG
+2859 NDHYNQLVASGLIEEEKDNLSFLNESIVYSQLASGISHLASG
-2873 EEKNNLIF
+2873 GALIPNF
-2881 LESAITATEK
+2881 
-2891 SNENHKAAAVLAQY
+2891 
-2905 PDVNLGVSGFGG
+2905 NLGTQGIGG
-2917 SSIITAMYGG
+2917 SPTVTASYGG
-2927 SNYAA
+2927 SNVASQ
-2932 YLGATSAKFSGMAS
+2932 LGSISSMFSAIAS
-2946 LNSTQASM
+2946 IKGTNASM

-3250 EVRQFDYNTISD
+3250 EIRQFDYDTISD

-3283 YLKAQLT
+3283 YLTAQLT

-3350 TSITLFVRKKVS
+3350 TSITLFVRKKVN